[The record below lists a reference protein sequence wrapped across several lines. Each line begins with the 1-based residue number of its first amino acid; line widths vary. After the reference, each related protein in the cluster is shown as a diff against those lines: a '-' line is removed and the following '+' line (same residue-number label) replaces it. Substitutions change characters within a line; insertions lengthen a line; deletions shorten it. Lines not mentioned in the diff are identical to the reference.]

1 MIWSVSQLAKHVA
14 EAVEGAGCAM
24 RDGREKEEEGD
35 DEKER
40 DVDERGER
48 ERERERWSKSFE
60 IVPGRRTG
68 RLVVACDEGWKR

>member
-1 MIWSVSQLAKHVA
+1 MIWSVSQLAKQVA

-48 ERERERWSKSFE
+48 EREREREMVE
-60 IVPGRRTG
+60 ILRDRAGKEDGKAGCGMR
-68 RLVVACDEGWKR
+68 